1 MRVRAFQIFFLAI
14 LLWPALAAGDKIH
27 ALHVVDVDGHKL
39 STADGHITVLVLT
52 NKANSA
58 KADLLGERV
67 PNFCLGN
74 PAYRMITLVEFDAHS
89 AGIRSFLTTLV
100 RRRLD
105 TEGRKLQG
113 RYDANKIARM
123 ARSDVYAVVDF
134 NGRAMAQLGD
144 LGPAPFRVL
153 VIGKNGEL
161 LKQWTDV
168 PGAEEL
174 AAVLK

>member
-14 LLWPALAAGDKIH
+14 LIWPGLAAGDKIH
-27 ALHVVDVDGHKL
+27 ALRAVDVDGNRL

-52 NKANSA
+52 NKANSP
-58 KADLLGERV
+58 KADLVGERV

-74 PAYRMITLVEFDAHS
+74 PAYRLITLVEFDAHS
-89 AGIRSFLTTLV
+89 AGVRSFLTTMV

-105 TEGRKLQG
+105 AEGRKLQG
-113 RYDANKIARM
+113 RYDANKIARV

-134 NGRAMAQLGD
+134 NGRVMAQLGN
-144 LGPAPFRVL
+144 LAPAPFRVL
-153 VIGKNGEL
+153 IIGKNGEL
-161 LKQWTDV
+161 LRQWNDV

-174 AAVLK
+174 AAALK